1 MKDRRGFTLIEIM
14 IALTI
19 LGIMVV
25 IATTNLQ
32 LWQNHYSAIGFQR
45 EFLSQAN
52 EARTRSMGTSFQ
64 HRLLID
70 MNALN
75 DIKVTLQRWDLG
87 IGPWVNAAPPV
98 IGSRGAGI
106 NDVVCVPAVAVP
118 SLFAL
123 LFNPDGEVL
132 VQTNTAGTAATP
144 LTQADIHLSATNA
157 GDRATIRVFGW
168 TSKARLANG
177 WL

>member
-14 IALTI
+14 IALAI

-32 LWQNHYSAIGFQR
+32 LWQSHYSAVGFQR

-52 EARTRSMGTSFQ
+52 EARTRSMATSLQ
-64 HRLLID
+64 HRLLIEKS
-70 MNALN
+70 AG
-75 DIKVTLQRWDLG
+75 KVTLQRWDSG
-87 IGPWVNAAPPV
+87 IGPWVNVAPSV
-98 IGSRGAGI
+98 VGSRGAGI
-106 NDVVCVPAVAVP
+106 ENMVYTPGGTVTTN
-118 SLFAL
+118 FAL
-123 LFNPDGEVL
+123 LFNPNGEVL
-132 VQTNTAGTAATP
+132 VQTTLTGTAALP
-144 LTQADIHLSATNA
+144 LTEAFVHITATNA
-157 GDRATIRVFGW
+157 MDQATIRVFGW